1 MEAFR
6 KQLKTLMF
14 EQAAAISC
22 NTSVIPNLEERLPLM
37 RENNPSVKL
46 K

>member
-6 KQLKTLMF
+6 QQLF
-14 EQAAAISC
+14 EQAAAVGY
-22 NTSVIPNLEERLPLM
+22 NTPAILNLEELRPLM